1 MKRGLLILSTI
12 LLSLTSCGQ
21 SMVSSSNS
29 LSERIDEES
38 SYSFYTKDKY
48 LAFLVE
54 ATGIEV
60 GKDDRIEILYFK
72 QCENGKFYK
81 FYFNKNDVD
90 TIEVVADVYAG
101 KEKLLELNN
110 PSYRAV
116 FIKNDGTCV
125 YPTRTEDSFKC
136 SFEEGLFLEEEIRD
150 IQNSFGI
157 VSPFTL
163 SAEERLIKAA
173 NIELEDSREVV
184 LYCNVECQKG
194 WFYIYRIEP
203 VTGGLSVIVEVYLNE
218 NSILTFPDSTYRVA
232 YVGYDM
238 KSLYMGK
245 GSKYVLP
252 PDYITDEEAA
262 LIKEQYRNK
271 LYEEATKMY

>member
-1 MKRGLLILSTI
+1 MRYKKLILM
-12 LLSLTSCGQ
+12 LSSLALVSCG
-21 SMVSSSNS
+21 VGGTGSSEAN
-29 LSERIDEES
+29 DNYDKHS
-38 SYSFYTKDKY
+38 SYSFSTKDKK
-48 LAFLVE
+48 LAYLVE
-54 ATGIEV
+54 TANINV
-60 GKDDRIEILYFK
+60 KDGDTIEIHYFK
-72 QCENGKFYK
+72 QCQNGKLYQ
-81 FYFNKNDVD
+81 YSQRNDKYS
-90 TIEVVADVYAG
+90 TAEVEYNVYIG
-101 KEKLLELNN
+101 NEKLMYLNN
-110 PSYRAV
+110 GFYHAV

-125 YPTRTEDSFKC
+125 FPEKKATYEFC
-136 SFEEGLFLEEEIRD
+136 FEEGLFLEEEIRD

-173 NIELEDSREVV
+173 NIELEDSREIV

-203 VTGGLSVIVEVYLNE
+203 VTGGLSEIVEVYLNE
-218 NSILTFPDSTYRVA
+218 NSILTFPDSTYKVA

-238 KSLYMGK
+238 EALYMGK

-262 LIKEQYRNK
+262 LIKEEYHKKQ
-271 LYEEATKMY
+271 YEEATKMY

>member
-1 MKRGLLILSTI
+1 MKHGLLILSTI

-21 SMVSSSNS
+21 SMGSASNS

-54 ATGIEV
+54 ATGIKV
-60 GKDDRIEILYFK
+60 DKDDRIEILYYK
-72 QCENGKFYK
+72 QCENGRFYK
-81 FYFNKNDVD
+81 FYFNRNDVE
-90 TIEVVADVYAG
+90 TMEVIADVYAG

-110 PSYRAV
+110 GFYRAV

-150 IQNSFGI
+150 IQNSFGF

-173 NIELEDSREVV
+173 NIELEDSREIV

-203 VTGGLSVIVEVYLNE
+203 VT
-218 NSILTFPDSTYRVA
+218 
-232 YVGYDM
+232 
-238 KSLYMGK
+238 
-245 GSKYVLP
+245 
-252 PDYITDEEAA
+252 
-262 LIKEQYRNK
+262 
-271 LYEEATKMY
+271 